1 MMTARLG
8 VLGAAASALLVYGCS
23 TNGADRLRG
32 SAERDTL
39 AQSTAMSVTPAHVD
53 NFMLVDAQHLE
64 AHDLYRMSDDKAIV
78 LISTG
83 VGCPIARAMTP
94 AVKALRDKF
103 AAQGVEVMLID
114 SNLQDSRDAIA
125 AEAKE
130 YGIDIP
136 ILMDSN
142 QIVGEAL
149 GVTRTAEGFVINPKT
164 WQVAYRGPLADRSDY
179 GVQKYA
185 THEFASDALSAV
197 L

>member
-1 MMTARLG
+1 MA
-8 VLGAAASALLVYGCS
+8 
-23 TNGADRLRG
+23 
-32 SAERDTL
+32 
-39 AQSTAMSVTPAHVD
+39 
-53 NFMLVDAQHLE
+53 
-64 AHDLYRMSDDKAIV
+64 DDKAIV

-136 ILMDSN
+136 ILMDTN

-149 GVTRTAEGFVINPKT
+149 ASRARWRCSWSTRRPG
-164 WQVAYRGPLADRSDY
+164 R
-179 GVQKYA
+179 
-185 THEFASDALSAV
+185 
-197 L
+197 

>member
-1 MMTARLG
+1 MSARLG
-8 VLGAAASALLVYGCS
+8 VLGAAVSALLVYGFS
-23 TNGADRLRG
+23 AAPG
-32 SAERDTL
+32 SDAASALDSAKAAAATEGHS
-39 AQSTAMSVTPAHVD
+39 AIPARVD

-64 AHDLYRMSDDKAIV
+64 AHDLYRMGDDKAVV

-130 YGIDIP
+130 YGIDMP

-142 QIVGEAL
+142 QIVGESL
-149 GVTRTAEGFVINPKT
+149 GVTRTME
-164 WQVAYRGPLADRSDY
+164 
-179 GVQKYA
+179 
-185 THEFASDALSAV
+185 
-197 L
+197 